1 MIQVGSKENERR
13 ANAIFSEKLYSEGQQ
28 KDVAGVFLFV
38 LRQGKWCRELE

>member
-28 KDVAGVFLFV
+28 KDVAGGIFV
-38 LRQGKWCRELE
+38 CFKAGEMV